1 MSFLFLILAIAIN
14 PIKAFSPTLVVIIYG
29 LTFFSSNFGPNTVT
43 FLLPAATFP
52 SAARSTLNGISAAS
66 GKVGATIGSSCFKP
80 LLKALEAYSM
90 KKWGTEEHGV
100 QFIFLICAVVAAAGG
115 LLTFFFVK
123 GSPLPKG
130 HFTPRPKS
138 GFVKMWRS
146 TSLPLPKSLTSFH
159 DCMGKLKSIVF
170 KAQTSKNN
178 RLDAGT
184 LRPMDLSDNYLITTR
199 QLPDKNLIITP
210 DKEISQTLTNSIQG
224 EIPTT
229 CENKYVISKQ
239 VSEYTSTF
247 TNPSTTY
254 TDESSRVANQTIE
267 EWHADYDAVWSAQC
281 EDLF

>member
-1 MSFLFLILAIAIN
+1 MDTSELYHVHFNAC
-14 PIKAFSPTLVVIIYG
+14 LVRQ
-29 LTFFSSNFGPNTVT
+29 
-43 FLLPAATFP
+43 
-52 SAARSTLNGISAAS
+52 RS
-66 GKVGATIGSSCFKP
+66 V
-80 LLKALEAYSM
+80 
-90 KKWGTEEHGV
+90 KKHK
-100 QFIFLICAVVAAAGG
+100 
-115 LLTFFFVK
+115 K

-130 HFTPRPKS
+130 HFTVGQKS
-138 GFVKMWRS
+138 HFMKMWRS
-146 TSLPLPKSLTSFH
+146 TFLPLPKSLTSFH

-170 KAQTSKNN
+170 MAEISKGT

-184 LRPMDLSDNYLITTR
+184 IRPMSLPDNSLITTR

-239 VSEYTSTF
+239 VSEYTSTS

-267 EWHADYDAVWSAQC
+267 EWHADYDAVWRAQC

>member
-1 MSFLFLILAIAIN
+1 VSYSVGQYENGKHDGI
-14 PIKAFSPTLVVIIYG
+14 TLQFTCDDTGDDYYVIFNVD
-29 LTFFSSNFGPNTVT
+29 LVRKRTTKNH
-43 FLLPAATFP
+43 
-52 SAARSTLNGISAAS
+52 
-66 GKVGATIGSSCFKP
+66 K
-80 LLKALEAYSM
+80 
-90 KKWGTEEHGV
+90 
-100 QFIFLICAVVAAAGG
+100 
-115 LLTFFFVK
+115 K

-210 DKEISQTLTNSIQG
+210 DKEISQTLTNSLQG